1 MYNPADFMLQLV
13 NSDFPERYDAA
24 LVLKYGDSAERAAV
38 VAKVAEAMAGSKKAP
53 AGSSKVSPLSSFLTL
68 CHRFS
73 LNNAKNPGIYWVRL
87 VMYVMLCLMIG
98 LMYIGLGDEH
108 DCAPSQLEMTR
119 DDPRRPRD

>member
-1 MYNPADFMLQLV
+1 
-13 NSDFPERYDAA
+13 
-24 LVLKYGDSAERAAV
+24 
-38 VAKVAEAMAGSKKAP
+38 
-53 AGSSKVSPLSSFLTL
+53 VSPLSSFLTL

-108 DCAPSQLEMTR
+108 DYALSQLEMTR